1 MKKSRIIYF
10 LLLIFLMGFQQAY
23 AVESSQMSLKQV
35 ADQFSRHMDNHD
47 YMAAVDAAS
56 QAVEIAP
63 DNCFSY
69 YMLALAYYQ
78 IKDYSNA
85 IEYYNRTLLFVDE
98 NTVGRYSVDCFGDG
112 DIGYYQLMKI
122 IYNELADCYVY
133 SDMPEM
139 AMFYNKLN
147 VLLNFRYGN
156 FIIPANDSLEKA
168 LLYYLSSGRYVEGFQ
183 YAQSILYLIPDGNK
197 AWDICRAA
205 VYAAIGDFYWNIGG
219 YESKAKSAYIT
230 SAGLGHIGARN
241 VCINNGWAF

>member
-122 IYNELADCYVY
+122 I
-133 SDMPEM
+133 
-139 AMFYNKLN
+139 
-147 VLLNFRYGN
+147 
-156 FIIPANDSLEKA
+156 
-168 LLYYLSSGRYVEGFQ
+168 
-183 YAQSILYLIPDGNK
+183 
-197 AWDICRAA
+197 
-205 VYAAIGDFYWNIGG
+205 
-219 YESKAKSAYIT
+219 
-230 SAGLGHIGARN
+230 H
-241 VCINNGWAF
+241 